1 MAVDIVFV
9 YLAIT
14 VIFSILL
21 IAMGL
26 MGGLGGV
33 FDLHVDLGGGA
44 DASVDV
50 GGADAGGVGHEISTD
65 PGQFGGAGISPL
77 SLPVLFVFGTFF
89 GAFATILEV
98 TRSLPSIGVPFLAAG
113 LSGIISGVLFFAF
126 VRVFIRTQAK
136 SEYRLKDLVGS
147 SGEVTVPVGPGTR
160 GQVLVVTDAAGRTL
174 ISAVSNE
181 DLKTGQRVQ
190 IKGVEGDALVVEKV

>member
-77 SLPVLFVFGTFF
+77 SLPVLTRASVTPT
-89 GAFATILEV
+89 GAE
-98 TRSLPSIGVPFLAAG
+98 
-113 LSGIISGVLFFAF
+113 
-126 VRVFIRTQAK
+126 RT
-136 SEYRLKDLVGS
+136 L
-147 SGEVTVPVGPGTR
+147 
-160 GQVLVVTDAAGRTL
+160 LVVKTPA
-174 ISAVSNE
+174 IAVSRSE
-181 DLKTGQRVQ
+181 
-190 IKGVEGDALVVEKV
+190 

>member
-1 MAVDIVFV
+1 MVDVVFV

-33 FDLHVDLGGGA
+33 FDLHLDLGGGA
-44 DASVDV
+44 DASLDV
-50 GGADAGGVGHEISTD
+50 GGADAGGVGHDIATD
-65 PGQFGGAGISPL
+65 PGQFGGETISPL

-89 GAFATILEV
+89 GAFATIAEV
-98 TRSLPSIGVPFLAAG
+98 TRALPSIGVPFFAAG
-113 LSGIISGVLFFAF
+113 LSGVITAALFFVF
-126 VRVFIRTQAK
+126 VRVFLRTQAK
-136 SEYRLKDLVGS
+136 SEYRLRDLVGQ
-147 SGEVTVPVGPGTR
+147 SGEVTVPVAPGTR
-160 GQVLVVTDAAGRTL
+160 GQVLVMTDAAGRTL